1 MLNDGADV
9 LAAPDGGRLAGG
21 ACVGTPGSARL
32 RGEHDRVV
40 DQPQVQHDT
49 DQRPLRDAPQRGTL
63 SSFEKSGE
71 QLALLRGEDSR
82 IAAVRAGLARLGV
95 GEHPVLDPGGHHPGT
110 GFHHAQS
117 VCVGNQIRR
126 SSLDPLG
133 GPIPV
138 HGAELTSRFE
148 PRELHSA
155 HVSHKAWGQQK
166 LRPAPYPC
174 QEHAVRGQPTHPLNG
189 DRHVPPYAPPRPE
202 AATCPP
208 SSCPG
213 PRAGGVLRR
222 FRHFGRRAGPR
233 AAPPGP
239 HVRLFVLT
247 WAPGRCGVLPRAAAP
262 RRRLQV
268 EVCSFELRRPRFSRG
283 VGSSAR
289 TRRPSTRARR
299 RAESVARP
307 PGRRT
312 AWRDGDSSPA

>member
-1 MLNDGADV
+1 M
-9 LAAPDGGRLAGG
+9 
-21 ACVGTPGSARL
+21 
-32 RGEHDRVV
+32 
-40 DQPQVQHDT
+40 
-49 DQRPLRDAPQRGTL
+49 
-63 SSFEKSGE
+63 
-71 QLALLRGEDSR
+71 
-82 IAAVRAGLARLGV
+82 RAGLARLRV
-95 GEHPVLDPGGHHPGT
+95 GEHPVLDPRGHYPGT

-138 HGAELTSRFE
+138 HGTELTSRFE

-155 HVSHKAWGQQK
+155 DVSHKAWGQQK

-222 FRHFGRRAGPR
+222 FRHVGQRAGPR

-247 WAPGRCGVLPRAAAP
+247 WAPRRCRLLPRAASP

-268 EVCSFELRRPRFSRG
+268 EVCCFELRRPRFSGG

-299 RAESVARP
+299 RAESGAPAAGASRSVAGRSP
-307 PGRRT
+307 PPPEWAECRR
-312 AWRDGDSSPA
+312 